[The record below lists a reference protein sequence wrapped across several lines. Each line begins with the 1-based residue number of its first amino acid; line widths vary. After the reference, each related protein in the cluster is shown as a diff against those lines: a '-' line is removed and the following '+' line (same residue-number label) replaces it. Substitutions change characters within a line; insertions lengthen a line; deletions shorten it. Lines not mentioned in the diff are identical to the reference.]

1 MNSLFTL
8 FFLLSLSLNA
18 AVVKSI
24 GQRLSSFKCQKEI
37 SNLNLQWLATKEWR
51 GHPTALGDIQL
62 KRPTQKFAHWMVLE
76 KNQDTETISL
86 INPLQVIKV
95 ELNKNCQ
102 SKMGVYP
109 HKHYSNPNGFNDLKL
124 MNAMTKEKKGIVLLW
139 SPGMDHSYTA
149 ISRLSKLSRELKIPI
164 HYVLD
169 PFADEKLALSGLKTK
184 KLVLPTIEKNSS
196 LELFYRDASMHYP
209 SFLIYKDGQFISH
222 LIPGL
227 MSEIDYKKTLTRY
240 LGVK

>member
-1 MNSLFTL
+1 
-8 FFLLSLSLNA
+8 
-18 AVVKSI
+18 
-24 GQRLSSFKCQKEI
+24 
-37 SNLNLQWLATKEWR
+37 
-51 GHPTALGDIQL
+51 
-62 KRPTQKFAHWMVLE
+62 
-76 KNQDTETISL
+76 
-86 INPLQVIKV
+86 
-95 ELNKNCQ
+95 
-102 SKMGVYP
+102 
-109 HKHYSNPNGFNDLKL
+109 

-149 ISRLSKLSRELKIPI
+149 ISRLSKLSREFKIPI